1 MNERLTLPA
10 RRVITPVTAFVI
22 GIALLAAVALGF
34 GLRAWTEDG
43 SSSSS
48 RAPTSTVTPTHQAL
62 NPRDEAAR
70 RTTAAHRRAAT
81 IRAGAATA
89 ATAPRALRLRSYR

>member
-10 RRVITPVTAFVI
+10 RRVITPVTTFLM

-43 SSSSS
+43 SSSS
-48 RAPTSTVTPTHQAL
+48 TSVVTPTHQTL
-62 NPRDEAAR
+62 NARDELAR
-70 RTTAAHRRAAT
+70 RTATTMRRE
-81 IRAGAATA
+81 ATA
-89 ATAPRALRLRSYR
+89 SANSAPRVLRERNYR